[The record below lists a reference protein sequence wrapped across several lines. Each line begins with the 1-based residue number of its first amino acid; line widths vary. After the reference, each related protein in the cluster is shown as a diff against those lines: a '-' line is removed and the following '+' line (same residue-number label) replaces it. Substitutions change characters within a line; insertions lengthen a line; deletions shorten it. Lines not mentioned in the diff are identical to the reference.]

1 MSTASPAPRPAL
13 RHVLTHLVT
22 PLLMCLGMGIAYLSA
37 FHAPAPHQLKVA
49 VIGQSPQDRVLAQT
63 LADRAGDALDVGTV
77 ATADDARQRLLDRE
91 LVAAYLPDPG
101 APTLLVATANS
112 ETSAG
117 AAQKVFTKVAAQQDK
132 PLTVQ
137 ELTPLPAGDPT
148 GQGLFFLL
156 VALSIGSYGS
166 VAVLG
171 AAGAALSMRV
181 RALLGLGVS
190 LVVSLVGAL
199 LAGPVF
205 HVVDHGLAG
214 VWAMSWLY
222 AAGIVAI
229 GTALHAFLGRW
240 TTLTMM
246 ALFVMLN
253 FTSSGG
259 IFQPE
264 LQNGFFGA
272 LHAFWNGAGFLEGVR
287 DHVYFGGRAGLG
299 GHLATLLAWFA
310 AGAALLAV
318 AAAAERRRAVPVPA
332 PALVEPAEEEMEEAV
347 GV

>member
-1 MSTASPAPRPAL
+1 MSSLSAVSRPAL
-13 RHVLTHLVT
+13 RHVLVHLVT

-37 FHAPAPHQLKVA
+37 FHAPAPHRLPVA
-49 VIGQSPQDRVLAQT
+49 VVGQGPQAQALAQGLQDKAGDKLEVT
-63 LADRAGDALDVGTV
+63 TAGDA
-77 ATADDARQRLLDRE
+77 DAARARLLDRE
-91 LVAAYLPDPG
+91 LAAAYVPDAD

-112 ETSAG
+112 ETSAS
-117 AAQKVFTKVAAQQDK
+117 AAEKVFTQVAAQQGK
-132 PLTVQ
+132 PLAVQ
-137 ELTPLPAGDPT
+137 ELTPMAAGDPT

-171 AAGAALSMRV
+171 AAGAALAMRA
-181 RALLGLGVS
+181 RALLGLAVA
-190 LVVSLVGAL
+190 LVVSLFGAA

-205 HVVDHGLAG
+205 HLVDHGLFG

-222 AAGIVAI
+222 SAGIIAI
-229 GTALHAFLGRW
+229 GTALHTFLGRW

-264 LQNGFFGA
+264 LQNGFYGA
-272 LHAFWNGAGFLEGVR
+272 LHSFWNGAGFLEGAR

-299 GHLATLLAWFA
+299 GHVAALFGWLAP
-310 AGAALLAV
+310 GAALLV
-318 AAAAERRRAVPVPA
+318 LAARTERRRAR
-332 PALVEPAEEEMEEAV
+332 ALAAEQPAEEEMEEAV